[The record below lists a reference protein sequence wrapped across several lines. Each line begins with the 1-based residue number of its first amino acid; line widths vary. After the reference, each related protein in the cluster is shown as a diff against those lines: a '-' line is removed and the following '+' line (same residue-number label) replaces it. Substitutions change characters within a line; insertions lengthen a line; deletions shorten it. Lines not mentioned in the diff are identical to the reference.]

1 MTMMIVIPVKEVFS
15 PDPYIDDQLYQ
26 RRKPD
31 EHSGRIQTIAVIY
44 ISRVKSE
51 YLSKCNSKAGF
62 PEEARH

>member
-1 MTMMIVIPVKEVFS
+1 MTMMIVVPVKEVFS
-15 PDPYIDDQLYQ
+15 PDPYIDGQLYQ
-26 RRKPD
+26 RRKPGRHFD
-31 EHSGRIQTIAVIY
+31 RIQTIAVIS

>member
-26 RRKPD
+26 RRKPGG
-31 EHSGRIQTIAVIY
+31 HSGRIQIIAVIS